1 MSPLGKSNH
10 CGLVFDFMPSDRL
23 IIPKK
28 KRRLKINYLKKNYNL
43 MRSEFETID
52 WSEIS
57 ESDDAEIVCQNI
69 ENLILSLIQRFVP

>member
-1 MSPLGKSNH
+1 M
-10 CGLVFDFMPSDRL
+10 
-23 IIPKK
+23 
-28 KRRLKINYLKKNYNL
+28 NYLKKNYNL

-69 ENLILSLIQRFVP
+69 ENLILDLTRRFVPVHYVPISTIFAIKPLILL